1 MKIEEFIWTNRAFIE
16 YGKLRGLE
24 TFEQTMADL
33 FEIVALFTGHR
44 ENGDQLKL
52 EDWERIASF
61 MYSSHLA
68 YKKSVK
74 KPLEV
79 TEDDFLETAKTNP
92 ELMGNALK
100 EFLESLPKV
109 ENKGASKYRRKN
121 TKLLY
126 CKRMDFGM
134 LRHDKVP

>member
-44 ENGDQLKL
+44 ENGDELKL

-92 ELMGNALK
+92 ELKIGR
-100 EFLESLPKV
+100 
-109 ENKGASKYRRKN
+109 ASCRER
-121 TKLLY
+121 
-126 CKRMDFGM
+126 
-134 LRHDKVP
+134 V

>member
-109 ENKGASKYRRKN
+109 ENKEGGKEVAC
-121 TKLLY
+121 LLY
-126 CKRMDFGM
+126 TSPSPRDRQKSRM
-134 LRHDKVP
+134 PSSA

>member
-44 ENGDQLKL
+44 ENGDELKL

-68 YKKSVK
+68 YK
-74 KPLEV
+74 L
-79 TEDDFLETAKTNP
+79 
-92 ELMGNALK
+92 
-100 EFLESLPKV
+100 SLIHISEPTRP
-109 ENKGASKYRRKN
+109 Y
-121 TKLLY
+121 
-126 CKRMDFGM
+126 
-134 LRHDKVP
+134 

>member
-44 ENGDQLKL
+44 ENGDELKL

-61 MYSSHLA
+61 C
-68 YKKSVK
+68 
-74 KPLEV
+74 
-79 TEDDFLETAKTNP
+79 
-92 ELMGNALK
+92 
-100 EFLESLPKV
+100 
-109 ENKGASKYRRKN
+109 
-121 TKLLY
+121 LLY
-126 CKRMDFGM
+126 TSPSPRDRTRSRM
-134 LRHDKVP
+134 PSSA

>member
-24 TFEQTMADL
+24 TYEQTMADL
-33 FEIVALFTGHR
+33 FAIVALFTGHR

-52 EDWERIASF
+52 DDWERIAAF

-74 KPLEV
+74 KPIEA

-109 ENKGASKYRRKN
+109 ENKESGKEEA
-121 TKLLY
+121 
-126 CKRMDFGM
+126 D
-134 LRHDKVP
+134 

>member
-24 TFEQTMADL
+24 TYEQTMADL
-33 FEIVALFTGHR
+33 FGIVALFTGHR

-68 YKKSVK
+68 YKRSIK

-109 ENKGASKYRRKN
+109 ENKEGGKEEA
-121 TKLLY
+121 
-126 CKRMDFGM
+126 D
-134 LRHDKVP
+134 